1 MKIQIVFLNM
11 SQFENKII
19 KAINSGLDLS
29 SNMYEKQHYVGRFI
43 SGWKQPKSCSNN
55 KVGHRKIDIQIKNN
69 TIYRVS
75 RKVNIEID
83 GCQHY
88 DLLSKLNDP
97 QYDQKLEN

>member
-1 MKIQIVFLNM
+1 M

-19 KAINSGLDLS
+19 KAINSGLNLS

-43 SGWKQPKSCSNN
+43 SGRKQPKSCSNN
-55 KVGHRKIDIQIKNN
+55 KVGHRKIDIQIKSN

-83 GCQHY
+83 GYQHY